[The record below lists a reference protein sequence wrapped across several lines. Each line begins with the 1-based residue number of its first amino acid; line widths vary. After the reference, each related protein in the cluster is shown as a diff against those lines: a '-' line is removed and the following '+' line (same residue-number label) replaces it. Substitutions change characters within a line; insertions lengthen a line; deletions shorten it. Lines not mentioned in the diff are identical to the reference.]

1 MFGNRE
7 SIDMAQLNVTYG
19 TGKASSHAETEQAAA
34 GQSGA
39 TEHSIRAAVAA
50 AETVHRSVEALAQG
64 HRQLLEQTEEQY
76 ETVGRRVTQ
85 AAQETASDLHSFMLP
100 PETVIEGVRT
110 MQESMAGFVSSIV
123 QSQAR
128 ATQALV
134 RIADPTAIF
143 DLQRR
148 FIRDYLDT
156 ATQGYGTFIRLIR
169 QATEQTLR
177 PTEEQIEKHQQNG
190 DQQRGAMKSDAP
202 AAAVGNVARES
213 GRQMA
218 NAAE

>member
-1 MFGNRE
+1 
-7 SIDMAQLNVTYG
+7 MAQLNVTHG

-34 GQSGA
+34 GQSGG
-39 TEHSIRAAVAA
+39 TEHRIRAAMAA
-50 AETVHRSVEALAQG
+50 AETVHRSGEALAQD
-64 HRQLLEQTEEQY
+64 HRQLLEQTAEQY

-85 AAQETASDLHSFMLP
+85 AARETAFDLRSFMLSS
-100 PETVIEGVRT
+100 ETVIEGVRT
-110 MQESMAGFVSSIV
+110 MQESMAGLVSDLV
-123 QSQAR
+123 QSQTR

-148 FIRDYLDT
+148 LMRDYLDT
-156 ATQGYGTFIRLIR
+156 ATQGYGAFIRLTR

-177 PTEEQIEKHQQNG
+177 PAEDRIEERQQNG
-190 DQQRGAMKSDAP
+190 DQQRGGMKTDAQT
-202 AAAVGNVARES
+202 AAIGNVARES

-218 NAAE
+218 SAAE